1 MNILLLIGIIAISWL
16 SVLIYKI
23 KMNKGKKSKVIPKN
37 IKDEFVEIKSFNED
51 KYIEDTFEDI
61 FHSVQIDNWDL
72 EVNYEEI
79 KFSKT
84 YPDDISESYKVDLIV
99 KYKIEGGIFT
109 ISAIYLS
116 TGAFFSHKG
125 DIKEKDYKFFYQ
137 KYADYKN
144 EFNKNSKDNCDKSMK
159 KIHNIIGKSTLR
171 DTKLNKI
178 LNK

>member
-79 KFSKT
+79 KFSKN
-84 YPDDISESYKVDLIV
+84 KVDLIV

-109 ISAIYLS
+109 IPAIYLS
-116 TGAFFSHKG
+116 AGTFFSHKG

>member
-51 KYIEDTFEDI
+51 KYIEETFEDI

-79 KFSKT
+79 KFSKN
-84 YPDDISESYKVDLIV
+84 KVDLKV

-109 ISAIYLS
+109 IPAIYLS
-116 TGAFFSHKG
+116 AGTFFSHKG

>member
-1 MNILLLIGIIAISWL
+1 MNILLLIGIIAILCTYSYL
-16 SVLIYKI
+16 GI

-72 EVNYEEI
+72 GVNYEEI
-79 KFSKT
+79 KFSKN
-84 YPDDISESYKVDLIV
+84 KVDLKV

-116 TGAFFSHKG
+116 AGTFFSHKG

>member
-72 EVNYEEI
+72 GVNYEEI
-79 KFSKT
+79 KFSKN
-84 YPDDISESYKVDLIV
+84 KVDLIV

-116 TGAFFSHKG
+116 AGTFFSHKG